1 MRLILLG
8 PPGAGKGTQAQRLV
22 AKHGSCS
29 SRPATCCARRS
40 RPARRSA
47 CAPRTSWRAA
57 SSCPT
62 TSWSRSSP
70 TASTSPTPATASSST
85 ASRARCRR
93 RRRSTACWREKGLKL
108 DAVIELKVDEGI
120 LLERIEKRIAEMKA
134 RGEPLRADD
143 NPEVLQQR
151 LLAYRDQ
158 TAPLVDLLQL
168 QSVLRTVDGMASIA
182 DVAHAIDRGAARA
195 GGQGTPARPKPAPAK
210 AAEAGRRK
218 ARPKPARL
226 APMGRKRPRPK
237 PAEAAAKPARQ
248 GCEKGGREAAGKARP
263 RPPTRPSREIGRP
276 KPPPAASLPR
286 AKAIAG
292 GG

>member
-47 CAPRTSWRAA
+47 CGPRTSWRAA
-57 SSCPT
+57 SWCRT

-70 TASTSPTPATASSST
+70 TASTSRTPATASSST

-134 RGEPLRADD
+134 RGEPLRDDD
-143 NPEVLQQR
+143 NPEVLRRR
-151 LLAYRDQ
+151 LAGLPRPDRA
-158 TAPLVDLLQL
+158 AGDLLPAAG
-168 QSVLRTVDGMASIA
+168 RAADGRRHGR
-182 DVAHAIDRGAARA
+182 DRRRGRPPIDRDAAGRA
-195 GGQGTPARPKPAPAK
+195 GGQGTPSSPKRAPKA
-210 AAEAGRRK
+210 AAEAAAESK
-218 ARPKPARL
+218 AKASKA

-237 PAEAAAKPARQ
+237 PVGGAAKPASN
-248 GCEKGGREAAGKARP
+248 AAKSAVAKPEPAGP
-263 RPPTRPSREIGRP
+263 RPPSQDREIARP
-276 KPPPAASLPR
+276 QRVRGKPAPR
-286 AKAIAG
+286 KSNR
-292 GG
+292 